1 LNVTVQQRA
10 EAVPDDIFL
19 GGPRKDF
26 ESVGR
31 LQLVTMLQEG
41 LNPYSKVLDVG
52 CGCLRGGY
60 WLIHFLDPGCYF
72 GIEPDRAMLDAGLTY
87 IVEPEVAEAKRP
99 AFADNDNFDFS
110 VFGVDFDF
118 VVARSVWTHAAK
130 VHIRKMLDSFAAT
143 AAPGAIFLTSYLPA
157 VPIGP
162 ASGRMGRLGT
172 VARDYRGDGWI
183 GHSHESSRGGLVAHS
198 KRWIFTECRARGL
211 SISQLRHGVVNRQ
224 KWLRISVDRGSR
236 P

>member
-1 LNVTVQQRA
+1 MSTSVQQRA
-10 EAVPDDIFL
+10 EAVPEGIFL

-26 ESVGR
+26 ERVGR
-31 LQLVTMLQEG
+31 LQLMTLLREG
-41 LNPYSKVLDVG
+41 LDPYSKVLDVG

-72 GIEPDRAMLDAGLTY
+72 GIEPDQERLDAGLTY
-87 IVEPEVAEAKRP
+87 ILEPQTREAKSP
-99 AFADNDNFDFS
+99 AFSNNDNFDFS
-110 VFGVDFDF
+110 VFRAEFDY

-130 VHIRKMLDSFAAT
+130 RHIRMMLDSFAAT

-162 ASGRMGRLGT
+162 PSGRMGRFGT
-172 VARDYRGDGWI
+172 FAGDYRGDKWI

-198 KRWIFTECRARGL
+198 KRWIFNECRARGL
-211 SISQLRHGVVNRQ
+211 SIKELRHGVVNRQ
-224 KWLRISVDRGSR
+224 KWLRISI

>member
-1 LNVTVQQRA
+1 MSRSVQQRA
-10 EAVPDDIFL
+10 EAVPEGIFL

-31 LQLVTMLQEG
+31 LQLLTMLREG

-72 GIEPDRAMLDAGLTY
+72 GIEPDQEMLDAGLEY
-87 IVEPEVAEAKRP
+87 IVEPEVTQAKHP
-99 AFADNDNFDFS
+99 EFSNNDKFDFS
-110 VFGVDFDF
+110 AFDY

-130 VHIRKMLDSFAAT
+130 RHIRMMLDSFAANAT
-143 AAPGAIFLTSYLPA
+143 PGAVFLASYLPA

-162 ASGRMGRLGT
+162 PSGRTGRMGTL
-172 VARDYRGDGWI
+172 ARDYRGNEWI

-198 KRWIFTECRARGL
+198 KRWIFHECRGRGL
-211 SISQLRHGVVNRQ
+211 SIKELRHGVVNRQ
-224 KWLRISVDRGSR
+224 KWLRIRVPG
-236 P
+236 